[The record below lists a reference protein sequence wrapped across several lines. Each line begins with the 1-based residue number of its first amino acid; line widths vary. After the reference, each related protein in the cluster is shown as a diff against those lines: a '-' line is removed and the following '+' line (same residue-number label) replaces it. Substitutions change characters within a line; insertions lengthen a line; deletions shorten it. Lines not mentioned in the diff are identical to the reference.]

1 MFSEIVF
8 YENHQPCDP
17 SQNRCTVPLAQTL
30 SVDSV
35 WLGMNATACSASRQI
50 CTTASGPMRAC
61 QLKQVMRYQI
71 RELQCRTSATTEV
84 RPRTYQTGC
93 CSSPK
98 PHLFEVVWKSL
109 QNTFRAVLG
118 PWLRQLL
125 QHARNSSGVSS
136 WFEVW
141 REHYNVP
148 ISALTISVWCWLC
161 LVATGQ
167 FQRVRPFPVSLNVQ
181 A

>member
-1 MFSEIVF
+1 MRSKSESV
-8 YENHQPCDP
+8 H
-17 SQNRCTVPLAQTL
+17 CTFGTNPVCRQRVVGHERHCLFGKPADLH
-30 SVDSV
+30 D
-35 WLGMNATACSASRQI
+35 GFRPDACMADI
-50 CTTASGPMRAC
+50 H

-141 REHYNVP
+141 REHYSVP